1 MHRDTLEPKLEIN
14 TNKTPEKRPADNQT
28 DGQMAYYNAT
38 QGISTRGLRPHA
50 LHAITCRAN
59 DCQKVMQATRQK
71 YRETEIRMDT

>member
-1 MHRDTLEPKLEIN
+1 MHRDTLKPKLEIN
-14 TNKTPEKRPADNQT
+14 TNKTPEKRPAYNRT

-38 QGISTRGLRPHA
+38 QGILTRGLRPHV

-59 DCQKVMQATRQK
+59 DCQKAMQATRQK